1 MRLNIGAKFV
11 AAKKRVAAKE
21 RVAFALEVK
30 IVRQPM
36 HFVAAFFHPVG
47 KERLFTGA
55 FFVAEI
61 TGDEFATNGQP
72 GVRSENHI
80 GKLGLWRNQMNLAM
94 QFRKRRV

>member
-11 AAKKRVAAKE
+11 AAKKRIAAKE

-36 HFVAAFFHPVG
+36 HLVATFFHPVG

-61 TGDEFATNGQP
+61 TGDEFATHGQP
-72 GVRSENHI
+72 GVRSKNNI
-80 GKLGLWRNQMNLAM
+80 GRLGRGRNRLNLE
-94 QFRKRRV
+94 RNSERV